1 MVADLESADE
11 LAGDCAVGRPL
22 LFAILFIYFS
32 VTIKRILTCGISLD
46 SEKESL
52 SKYE

>member
-32 VTIKRILTCGISLD
+32 VTIKPILTYGISLN
-46 SEKESL
+46 SEK
-52 SKYE
+52 